1 MRMLFVRPFILLS
14 SASLQL
20 LALLSSIKWKI
31 DTQNWD
37 SPFTHTLPHT
47 HTCISAYP
55 HFTERALVFVFIFS
69 TGGLVFSC
77 SDTTVYSINLAERDT
92 SVFLYVLCAAFTGSY
107 CHM

>member
-1 MRMLFVRPFILLS
+1 MRSRERGGKSEREKMRMLFVRPFILLS

-47 HTCISAYP
+47 HTRISAYP
-55 HFTERALVFVFIFS
+55 HFTEHAACFCFHFFYGQI
-69 TGGLVFSC
+69 
-77 SDTTVYSINLAERDT
+77 
-92 SVFLYVLCAAFTGSY
+92 SV
-107 CHM
+107 